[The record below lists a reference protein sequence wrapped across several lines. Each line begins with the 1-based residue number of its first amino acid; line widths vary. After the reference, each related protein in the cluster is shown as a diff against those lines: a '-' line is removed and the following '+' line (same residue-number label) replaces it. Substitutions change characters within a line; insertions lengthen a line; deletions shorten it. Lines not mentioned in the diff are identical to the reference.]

1 MPGLLIPRKV
11 AASWGGGAVAAL
23 TLASLNAGFVTLS
36 FAADMSAP
44 APVYTKA
51 PVAPQA
57 SWTGFYLGGSVG
69 FRSLRSDGTTTSL
82 VEDGAP
88 IDLTL
93 AAVSEPLDGT
103 AVRLSPYLGYNW
115 QVAPQWVLGVEG
127 DLGFA
132 NQTTRLNGFVFS
144 TSSFSDFG
152 SNADSFALKAT
163 WDASLRGRVGYLL
176 TPSSLVYLSGGAA
189 WQHYSVISTC
199 IGNVT
204 NTSFARRLRLRPR
217 SLQAQSQEL
226 AGLLGLAWRRRWG
239 AIGWRAPNI
248 AMPISAPLHSRSPG
262 QATE

>member
-23 TLASLNAGFVTLS
+23 TLASFNAGFVTLS

-82 VEDGAP
+82 VEDGVP
-88 IDLTL
+88 IVLTD

-103 AVRLSPYLGYNW
+103 AVRLSPYVGYNW
-115 QVAPQWVLGVEG
+115 QVAPQWVLGVEA

-132 NQTTRLNGFVFS
+132 SQATTLQGFTFS

-163 WDASLRGRVGYLL
+163 WDASLRSRVGYLL

-199 IGNVT
+199 IGNVA
-204 NTSFARRLRLRPR
+204 NTFCS
-217 SLQAQSQEL
+217 E
-226 AGLLGLAWRRRWG
+226 
-239 AIGWRAPNI
+239 
-248 AMPISAPLHSRSPG
+248 
-262 QATE
+262 T